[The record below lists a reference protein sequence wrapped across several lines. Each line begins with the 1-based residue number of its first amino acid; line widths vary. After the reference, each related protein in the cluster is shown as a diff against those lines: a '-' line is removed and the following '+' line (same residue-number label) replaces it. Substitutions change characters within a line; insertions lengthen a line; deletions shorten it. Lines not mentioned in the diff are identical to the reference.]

1 MPILDLHHY
10 NESYT
15 RRIDMWRTIFR
26 YDPIPALLISADDV
40 LFYTVQRDLLAGDGE
55 DRKKM

>member
-1 MPILDLHHY
+1 
-10 NESYT
+10 
-15 RRIDMWRTIFR
+15 MWRTIFR
-26 YDPIPALLISADDV
+26 YDPIPALLTSADDA